1 MTSLP
6 LPINQKIE
14 TDPLQYLEQV
24 CSYYD
29 TMNPL
34 YLKHLGRTY
43 QGGWLANDSACASN
57 LYLASQAG
65 IQPGYR
71 VLDAG
76 CGVCGPSIDIAQ
88 AIEGVHIDA
97 ITLSPVQA
105 QTARELVQQ
114 EGLAERIQVHVG
126 DYHHLPFK
134 ADTFETVFF
143 FESSGYSYDR
153 QRLFSEVYRVL
164 RPGGSLYIKDVFCK
178 EPPLS
183 DQEQQE
189 LAEFNRIYVYNT
201 PRMSELVEAISAVNF
216 QVVESRDLSGIISIK
231 NTAKAMFEY
240 KHGFPFLSEFGKFH
254 YLHFHYLRLFFGDIK
269 ARKLAV

>member
-1 MTSLP
+1 MTTSP
-6 LPINQKIE
+6 LPVDRKIE
-14 TDPLQYLEQV
+14 ADPLQYMEQV

-34 YLKHLGRTY
+34 YLKHVGRTY
-43 QGGWLANDSACASN
+43 QAALVNDSARATN

-65 IQPGYR
+65 IQPGYH

-88 AIEGVHIDA
+88 AIEGVQIDA

-114 EGLAERIQVHVG
+114 AGLSERIQIHVG

-134 ADTFETVFF
+134 SDTFETVFF
-143 FESSGYSYDR
+143 FESSSHSYNP
-153 QRLFSEVYRVL
+153 QRLFSEAYRVL

-183 DQEQQE
+183 DQAQQE
-189 LAEFNRIYVYNT
+189 LAELNRVYVLKT
-201 PRMSELVEAISAVNF
+201 PRMSETIEAISAAGF
-216 QVVESRDLSGIISIK
+216 QTVEGRDLSEIISTKIIG
-231 NTAKAMFEY
+231 KAMFEY
-240 KHGFPFLSEFGKFH
+240 KHGFPFLSEFGKYH
-254 YLHFHYLRLFFGDIK
+254 YLQFQHLRLFFGDIK